1 MKSIKFE
8 TKSMNES
15 TLNDAAKELRVN
27 KAYVDLEVIEEKKS
41 ILGLNKSYLVE
52 AKVDFDVVTDTIAY
66 LKKIFDDMGIDAMV
80 EAKTDKENHVKFL
93 IESSE
98 NPILIGKNGRTL
110 EALQNLIRNYVNVL
124 TDERHMIIV
133 DVGGYKA
140 SRKKQLEI
148 LATKTAKE
156 VAKTH
161 IEAKL
166 KNMNSYERRIVHMK
180 LSDWRD
186 VTTESEGDEPNRY
199 VVIKPRTKDQ

>member
-1 MKSIKFE
+1 
-8 TKSMNES
+8 MNES

>member
-1 MKSIKFE
+1 
-8 TKSMNES
+8 MNES

-27 KAYVDLEVIEEKKS
+27 KAYVDLEVVEEKKS
-41 ILGLNKSYLVE
+41 ILGLNKTYVVE

-66 LKKIFDDMGIDAMV
+66 LKKIFEDMGIEAMV

-93 IESSE
+93 VESNE

-110 EALQNLIRNYVNVL
+110 DAFQHLIRNYVNVL

-161 IEAKL
+161 VEAKL
-166 KNMNSYERRIVHMK
+166 KKMNSYERRIVHMK

-199 VVIKPRTKDQ
+199 VVIKPRRKDQ